1 MTSDDLSSPAPR
13 FVCSTPSVGCYLFAI
28 VNCTPDGA
36 ARYGAPE
43 QLAVG
48 GDDGCVR
55 IWRAVSGASGGQ
67 GAMVPNT
74 APGGMPTVLECMLEC
89 MQTVRVPGEVFGLCL
104 LSDGDLIAACDAAG
118 AVVFTRAPGRAAPPA
133 AQKSLATEADAFA
146 TPATSAAGAA
156 GGGNLARPKQMAMD
170 GKQYDFVFPV
180 EMGGGKA
187 QIFWNVGDDIRTV
200 AAQVR

>member
-1 MTSDDLSSPAPR
+1 M
-13 FVCSTPSVGCYLFAI
+13 GCYLFAV

-43 QLAVG
+43 QLAIG

-55 IWRAVSGASGGQ
+55 IWRAVSGASAGQ

-74 APGGMPTVLECMLEC
+74 APGAMPTALEC

-104 LSDGDLIAACDAAG
+104 LPDGDLIAACDAAG
-118 AVVFTRAPGRAAPPA
+118 VVVFTRAPSRAAPPS
-133 AQKSLATEADAFA
+133 AQKALATEADAFA
-146 TPATSAAGAA
+146 TPATSAASAAGAA
-156 GGGNLARPKQMAMD
+156 GAAGAGNLARPKQMAAD

>member
-1 MTSDDLSSPAPR
+1 M
-13 FVCSTPSVGCYLFAI
+13 CSTPSVGCYLFAV

-55 IWRAVSGASGGQ
+55 IWRAAGQ
-67 GAMVPNT
+67 GAVMPNT
-74 APGGMPTVLECMLEC
+74 APGAMPTALEC

-118 AVVFTRAPGRAAPPA
+118 AVVFTRAPGRAAPAA

-146 TPATSAAGAA
+146 TPATSAASAAGAAGAA